1 MTADLVYLAEFPT
14 LNPKQNKISYGRR
27 MLTKRKVSCTPYTP
41 GCIYVYIYMKKFY
54 KKIIKKTPFI
64 KRLKNAVRLL
74 HTYRDLHNS

>member
-41 GCIYVYIYMKKFY
+41 GCIYVSIYMKKFY
-54 KKIIKKTPFI
+54 KKIIKKLLL
-64 KRLKNAVRLL
+64 LK
-74 HTYRDLHNS
+74 DLKML